1 MQNFLSTWLAAQG
14 VAPQYLDIATLSIG
28 IASILLVAVVSHYL
42 IQHQLLVAIEKL
54 VAQSKN
60 TWDDL
65 VFEQQVFNRA
75 TSLIPLIFIWFLLPY
90 VLAEQSAFLQ
100 LLLVLIKIA
109 LTFQVARVL
118 SALLNVIKSVYRN
131 MARERYLPLNSAIQV
146 IKLLI
151 YLVASILSISYI
163 LDKSPLYL
171 LSGLGALTAVLLL
184 VFQDT
189 IKGLVASIQISA
201 NKMVAPGD
209 WIEMP
214 NYGADGDVLEIGL
227 STVKIQ
233 NFDRTITTV
242 PTYALISSS
251 FKNWRGMVAS
261 GGRRIKRSIF
271 IDVTSI
277 RFYQSSEIQA
287 LTSIHLLS
295 DYLATK
301 QADIQAFHQRHGITA
316 EDVVNQRQLTN
327 VGTFRA
333 YIEAYLKQHPKVHQ
347 QMTCM
352 ARQLPAVG
360 SGLPIELY
368 FFSNDQ
374 DWIKYE
380 GILAD
385 IFDHLFA
392 MAPTFALRIFQHPT
406 GSDWRERL
414 DN

>member
-1 MQNFLSTWLAAQG
+1 MENYLSTWLSGQG
-14 VAPQYLDIATLSIG
+14 VAPEYLSLATLSVG
-28 IASILLVAVVSHYL
+28 TMLILLVAVLSHYL
-42 IQHQLLVAIEKL
+42 IRHQLMVAIEK
-54 VAQSKN
+54 VVTRSKN

-65 VFEQQVFNRA
+65 ILEQGVFNRA
-75 TSLIPLIFIWFLLPY
+75 TSLVPLVLIWFLLPY
-90 VLAEQSAFLQ
+90 VIAAESSMLVVFI
-100 LLLVLIKIA
+100 VLIKVA
-109 LTFQVARVL
+109 LTYQVARVL
-118 SALLNVIKSVYRN
+118 SALLNVIKSIYRN

-146 IKLLI
+146 VKLLI
-151 YLVASILSISYI
+151 YLVATILSVSYI
-163 LDKSPLYL
+163 LNKSPLYL

-201 NKMVAPGD
+201 NKMLAPGD

-227 STVKIQ
+227 STVKVQ
-233 NFDRTITTV
+233 NFDRTITTI

-251 FKNWRGMVAS
+251 FKNWRGMLAS

-271 IDVTSI
+271 VDVTSI
-277 RFYQSSEIQA
+277 RFYQPDEIA
-287 LTSIHLLS
+287 SLSSIHLIA
-295 DYLATK
+295 DYLQAK
-301 QADIQAFHQRHGITA
+301 QTDIAMFHKQHGINS
-316 EDVVNQRQLTN
+316 EDRVNQRQLTN

-352 ARQLPAVG
+352 ARQLPTVG

-374 DWIKYE
+374 NWINYE
-380 GILAD
+380 GIMAD
-385 IFDHLFA
+385 IFDHLYA
-392 MAPTFALRIFQHPT
+392 MAPTFGLRMFQHPT
-406 GSDWRERL
+406 GSDWRERQS
-414 DN
+414 